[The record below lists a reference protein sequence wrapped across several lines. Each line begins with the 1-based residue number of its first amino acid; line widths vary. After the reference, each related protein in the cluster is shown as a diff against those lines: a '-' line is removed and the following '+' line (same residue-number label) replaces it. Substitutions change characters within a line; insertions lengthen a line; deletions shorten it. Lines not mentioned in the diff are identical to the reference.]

1 MKNWFSYHSFVYS
14 IGFLAQLLFSARLV
28 VQWIKS
34 ERVKKVLSPEL
45 FWKLSLAASFLL
57 FVYGLLR
64 NDFAIMLGQSITYF
78 IYIRNMQLQGS
89 WKKYHNYIRLFIL
102 ISPAFFAS
110 YLIST
115 KHFDISQLFDK
126 TNIPFHLL
134 LWGSL
139 GQVIFTLRF
148 VYQWIY
154 SERKKE
160 SHLPFGFW
168 FLSLIGSLMIF
179 SYAIFRRDPVLFLGQ
194 SFGFVIYL
202 RNILLGMRGHIWK
215 R

>member
-1 MKNWFSYHSFVYS
+1 M
-14 IGFLAQLLFSARLV
+14 
-28 VQWIKS
+28 
-34 ERVKKVLSPEL
+34 LSPEL

-89 WKKYHNYIRLFIL
+89 WKKYHKYIRLFIL

-154 SERKKE
+154 SERKKN
-160 SHLPFGFW
+160 HIYPLAFGF
-168 FLSLIGSLMIF
+168 
-179 SYAIFRRDPVLFLGQ
+179 
-194 SFGFVIYL
+194 
-202 RNILLGMRGHIWK
+202 
-215 R
+215 